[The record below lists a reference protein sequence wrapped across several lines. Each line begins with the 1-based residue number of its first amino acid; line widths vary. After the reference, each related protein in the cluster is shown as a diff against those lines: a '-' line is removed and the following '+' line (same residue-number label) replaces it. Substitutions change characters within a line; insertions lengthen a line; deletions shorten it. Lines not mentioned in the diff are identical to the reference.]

1 MALPEAAS
9 QNEAMTASALPL
21 IAIDG
26 PSGVGK
32 STTARRVA
40 ERLGWSYLDTGA
52 MYRAT
57 ALALLRA
64 GLPLTDRPGLQRLLA
79 GLQLSQVGTC
89 IFLDGED
96 VSEAIRSPEVT
107 DQATPVSA
115 DAQVREVLVDQQRRI
130 GNRGR
135 WVVDGRDIGTVV
147 FTNACCKVFLT
158 ASPETRAQRRWREL
172 QAKGQ
177 SPLLQEV
184 FDGLHRRD
192 QADSTRAV
200 APLCKAYDAV
210 ELDSS
215 NLTLDQVVD
224 RIVTLHQAHPEA
236 ALATPPDMTAS
247 TPQQAISSQHLP
259 NPHSGPHPE

>member
-1 MALPEAAS
+1 MEWPEAVP
-9 QNEAMTASALPL
+9 QNEAMATSALPL

-52 MYRAT
+52 MYRAA

-64 GLPLTDRPGLQRLLA
+64 GLPLADRPGLERLLA
-79 GLQLSQVGTC
+79 GLQLAQVGTR

-107 DQATPVSA
+107 RHVTPVSA
-115 DAQVREVLVDQQRRI
+115 DARVREVLVDQQRRI
-130 GNRGR
+130 GASGS

-147 FTNACCKVFLT
+147 FTDACCKVFLT
-158 ASPETRAQRRWREL
+158 ASPEARAQRRFLEL

-177 SPLLQEV
+177 APVFAEV
-184 FDGLHRRD
+184 LADLERRD

-200 APLCKAYDAV
+200 APLRKAEDAV

-215 NLTLDQVVD
+215 DLTLDQVVD
-224 RIVTLHQAHPEA
+224 RIVARHQAHP
-236 ALATPPDMTAS
+236 
-247 TPQQAISSQHLP
+247 
-259 NPHSGPHPE
+259 

>member
-1 MALPEAAS
+1 MVGKGVTH
-9 QNEAMTASALPL
+9 QNGAMTVPALPL

-40 ERLGWSYLDTGA
+40 KCLGWQYLDTGA

-64 GLPLTDRPGLQRLLA
+64 GLPLADRPGLERLLA
-79 GLQLSQVGTC
+79 GLLLTQEGTR

-96 VSEAIRSPEVT
+96 VSEAIRSQEVT
-107 DQATPVSA
+107 RHVSPVSA
-115 DAQVREVLVDQQRRI
+115 DARVREVLVDQQRRI

-147 FTNACCKVFLT
+147 FTHACCKIFLT
-158 ASPETRAQRRWREL
+158 ASPEARAQRRLREL

-177 SPLLQEV
+177 APVFAEVLADLQ
-184 FDGLHRRD
+184 RRD

-200 APLCKAYDAV
+200 APLRKAVDAV

-224 RIVTLHQAHPEA
+224 WIVARHQAH
-236 ALATPPDMTAS
+236 S
-247 TPQQAISSQHLP
+247 
-259 NPHSGPHPE
+259 